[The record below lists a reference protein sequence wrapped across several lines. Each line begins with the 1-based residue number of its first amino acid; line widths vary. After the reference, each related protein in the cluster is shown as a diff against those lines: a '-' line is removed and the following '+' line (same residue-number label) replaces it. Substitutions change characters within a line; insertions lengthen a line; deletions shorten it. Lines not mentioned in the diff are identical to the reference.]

1 MKDLKKIEDL
11 KKVDK
16 KTLIDE
22 LMQKSLKGGI
32 CREKVF
38 FP

>member
-1 MKDLKKIEDL
+1 MKDLKKLDDL
-11 KKVDK
+11 KKIDK
-16 KTLIDE
+16 KSLIDE
-22 LMQKSLKGGI
+22 LMQKSLKGGL